1 MGSHIFATENIVNQ
15 EKLASSMEKQPN
27 DNAASSMEQNDSTV
41 REMTELKDELE
52 KQQAAEREDI
62 LATLAAYGGTK
73 LLKYGASKLKGY
85 VYKKGKRF
93 LGGGRRRR
101 RRRRR
106 RSSRRRR
113 SRRSKRR
120 GRAGRAAAAIRAMK
134 AAIKAL
140 KVAIKAMR

>member
-1 MGSHIFATENIVNQ
+1 MGHIFATENIVNQ
-15 EKLASSMEKQPN
+15 EKLASSMEKQLN

-41 REMTELKDELE
+41 REMTELKDALE

-73 LLKYGASKLKGY
+73 LLKYGARKLKGY
-85 VYKKGKRF
+85 VYKRGKRF
-93 LGGGRRRR
+93 LRGGR
-101 RRRRR
+101 
-106 RSSRRRR
+106 RRRR

-140 KVAIKAMR
+140 KVA

>member
-1 MGSHIFATENIVNQ
+1 MGHIFATENIVNQ

-73 LLKYGASKLKGY
+73 LLKYGARKLKGY
-85 VYKKGKRF
+85 VYKRGKRF
-93 LGGGRRRR
+93 LRGGRR